1 MKANEQANE
10 TNKDN
15 KSDGNEMKTH
25 EKGDKKTTLQI
36 QKMKINQKSLAKAES
51 LR

>member
-15 KSDGNEMKTH
+15 KSDGNEMKTN
-25 EKGDKKTTLQI
+25 EKGDKKTTL
-36 QKMKINQKSLAKAES
+36 
-51 LR
+51 